1 MIDIGKDLNNLLN
14 NAIAL
19 QKKQRRRTVLVVIL
33 IAIVGAI
40 LFFYSNLFTAK
51 TVKAEIQKD
60 STVSNPIYKSVVK
73 RQNDNLKS
81 VIEDYF
87 DARQSRNLD
96 VVSAFYADTT
106 FDFFYSYPN
115 QFQKNILS
123 LTKKEVMKIE
133 KIDFRNPENR
143 GFEYVEFLSSSQV
156 SDCKNDTT
164 CDLIVFVKG
173 KQFHKDKMYD
183 SILEIKL
190 KAKTYKICSI
200 RPYID
205 TFRKMN

>member
-1 MIDIGKDLNNLLN
+1 MDIAKDLNNLLN

-60 STVSNPIYKSVVK
+60 STTSNPIYKSVVK
-73 RQNDNLKS
+73 KQNDNLGN

-87 DARQSRNLD
+87 HARQSKNLD
-96 VVSAFYADTT
+96 VVSTFYADTT

-115 QFQKNILS
+115 QFQKNILA
-123 LTKKEVMKIE
+123 LNKKEVMKIE

-156 SDCKNDTT
+156 SDCTDEAN

>member
-1 MIDIGKDLNNLLN
+1 MIDVGKDLNNLLN

-19 QKKQRRRTVLVVIL
+19 QRKQRRRTVLGVIL
-33 IAIVGAI
+33 IALVGAI

-60 STVSNPIYKSVVK
+60 YTASNLIYKSVVK
-73 RQNDNLKS
+73 KQTNDLRT
-81 VIEDYF
+81 VIENYF
-87 DARQSRNLD
+87 DARQSRNLEL
-96 VVSAFYADTT
+96 VSTFYADTT

-115 QFQKNILS
+115 QYQKNT
-123 LTKKEVMKIE
+123 LTLNKREEIKIE
-133 KIDFRNPENR
+133 RIDFRKSENR
-143 GFEYVEFLSSSQV
+143 SFEYVEFLSSSQV
-156 SDCKNDTT
+156 SDCTDEVN
-164 CDLIVFVKG
+164 CDLMVFVKG
-173 KQFHKDKMYD
+173 KQFNDNKLYD

-205 TFRKMN
+205 TFRKM